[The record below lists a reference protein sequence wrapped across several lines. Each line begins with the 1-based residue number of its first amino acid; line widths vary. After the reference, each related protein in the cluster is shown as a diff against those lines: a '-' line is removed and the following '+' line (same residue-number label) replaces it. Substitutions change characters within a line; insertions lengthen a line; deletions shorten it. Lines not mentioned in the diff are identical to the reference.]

1 MVALSCNHNWSCP
14 PQGDT
19 LVVCYLH
26 DVAARVQLRSL
37 TSGALMRDIPLP
49 GLGSIRGFSGRHTDT
64 ELFLS
69 YTDFTDPGSIF
80 R

>member
-1 MVALSCNHNWSCP
+1 M
-14 PQGDT
+14 
-19 LVVCYLH
+19 VCYLH
-26 DVAARVQLRSL
+26 DVAARVQLHSL
-37 TSGALMRDIPLP
+37 SSGALMRDIPLP
-49 GLGSIRGFSGRHTDT
+49 GLGSIRGFSGRHKDT